1 MKLIKIAAA
10 WIAVGSTLGA
20 VSAAASAEPTPGG
33 QPPYVSP
40 LLAKELAVLTDRGV
54 SPARAWQAIHVQ
66 NVTAQANLVGDAEA
80 ALAGGFGG
88 AWFDAAAAQLHIG
101 VTSSASR
108 HTAERL
114 VAQTGLSSDVTLT
127 PVRSSWAQL
136 LATQE
141 RWDRK
146 LAKPFA
152 AGAAQTGLDPG
163 RNAVIVTV
171 APSLPASERAALA
184 RDAAA
189 DAVTVVLKIASS
201 APLKPT
207 LMAET
212 KCNKFVANEARC
224 ERSITSGVSIE
235 KPVKITAKD
244 KGNSHK
250 NTTLDNFKEET
261 IEKIEVGDSVEGPGI
276 PAKTFVYAK
285 PTTKSVTISNAATA
299 AEVGVEFTFRASSLC
314 SAGPQAIPK
323 ANKTQRDL
331 LTAGHCMRREAES
344 WSAYNTKG
352 ERGVIGPTGAF
363 ANGSKVGEEGATYC
377 NGKCDG
383 GDYGA
388 ILIEPEPGGVWQ
400 TGKANDPVFA
410 VTAEWGKGTEK
421 SYPVKGSRKP
431 MAGQMNCHE
440 GQTSGESCGKTTEE
454 VNRTITFGAAPEPV
468 IVVKGLVEDKGPE
481 LISLGGDSGGPFM
494 FIEENNEVLMEGTL
508 TGSVVPP
515 AFNNPVWY
523 YPLEKTLERLEMVLL
538 TTDNEVIGKEG
549 PFYKVEGKRLEAAN
563 EAATTKSKGNFVLK
577 GVGISVTC
585 KKVVAKAGATI
596 NASKGA
602 NSATSSETL
611 ELSECAVEGNGVPC
625 EPEGAKITTNAL
637 TNTLAYDEKERT
649 GHIDVLFKPTEGTQ
663 IANIKFAG
671 AGCKIKETALE
682 GSLAGDSFVEG
693 NDAKLG
699 AGKEVKVNE
708 IRFPSKEKEVFVETA
723 GKEEAKA
730 PSLKAFGIA
739 VTLEGTAEVE
749 VGGKKWTAAT
759 E

>member
-20 VSAAASAEPTPGG
+20 VSAAVSDATVPAS
-33 QPPYVSP
+33 QPAYVSP
-40 LLAKELAVLTDRGV
+40 LLAKELAVLTNRGV
-54 SPARAWQAIHVQ
+54 SPARAWQAVHVQ
-66 NVTAQANLVGDAEA
+66 NLAAQTNLVGDIEA
-80 ALAGGFGG
+80 ALAGAFGG
-88 AWFDAAAAQLHIG
+88 AWFDADAAQLHIG

-108 HTAERL
+108 RTAERL
-114 VAQTGLSSDVTLT
+114 VAQTGLASDVTLT

-136 LATQE
+136 LAAQE

-146 LAKPFA
+146 LAKLFA
-152 AGAAQTGLDPG
+152 ARAAQTGLNAK

-171 APSLPASERAALA
+171 SRSLPASERAALA

-189 DAVTVVLKIASS
+189 DAVTVVLKL
-201 APLKPT
+201 APGAQLNPAF
-207 LMAET
+207 MAET

-224 ERSITSGVSIE
+224 EPSITSGVTLE

-276 PAKTFVYAK
+276 PPKTVVYAK

-299 AEVGVEFTFRASSLC
+299 AEEGVEFTFKAKSIC
-314 SAGPQAIPK
+314 SAGPQAIPT

-363 ANGSKVGEEGATYC
+363 SNGSEVGVEGATYC
-377 NGKCDG
+377 QGKCDG

-388 ILIEPEPGGVWQ
+388 ILIEPAPGGVWQ
-400 TGKANDPVFA
+400 TGKVNGPVFA

-431 MAGQMNCHE
+431 MSGQMNCHE
-440 GQTSGESCGKTTEE
+440 GQTTGESCGTTTEE
-454 VNRTITFGAAPEPV
+454 TNKTVTFNEAPAPV
-468 IVVKGLVEDKGPE
+468 IVVKGLVEDNGPE
-481 LISLGGDSGGPFM
+481 LISEGGDSGGPFM

-508 TGSVVPP
+508 TGSL
-515 AFNNPVWY
+515 AGNPVWY
-523 YPLEKTLERLEMVLL
+523 YPLEKTLERLKMVLL

-563 EAATTKSKGNFVLK
+563 EAATMKAKGNFVLK
-577 GVGISVTC
+577 GGGISVTC
-585 KKVVAKAGATI
+585 KKVAAKAGATI

-602 NSATSSETL
+602 NSAGSSETI
-611 ELSECAVEGNGVPC
+611 EFSECTVTGNGTPC
-625 EPEGAKITTNAL
+625 EVEGAKVTTNAL

-649 GHIDVLFKPTEGTQ
+649 GHIDVLFKPVEGTR
-663 IANIKFAG
+663 IETIKFVG
-671 AGCKIKETALE
+671 AGCKLKETAVE
-682 GSLAGDSFVEG
+682 GSIAGDGLVEG
-693 NDAKLG
+693 KDAKLG
-699 AGKEVKVNE
+699 AGKEAKVNE
-708 IRFPSKEKEVFVETA
+708 IQFPSKEKEVFIETA
-723 GKEEAKA
+723 GKEEAKT
-730 PSLKAFGIA
+730 PSLKAFGLA
-739 VTLEGTAEVE
+739 ATLEGTAEVE